1 MMRLAYLAHCY
12 PYPSHTFI
20 RREIREL
27 ERLGHEI
34 HRFALRAAPTAIL
47 DAEDEMEGAQTWTV
61 LRQPVWRFAAALLCD
76 AFARPRRALRAWKA
90 AYALAPVKRLRI
102 IRALAYF
109 LEASLLA
116 REFRHRGLL
125 HLHAHFGTHPSA
137 VAHVASTICDT
148 SYSLT
153 IHGPEEF
160 LPEFR
165 SGIRAKVHK
174 AAFTAVISDYCAARV
189 RELSHHV
196 DREKIVVVRC
206 GVGPAFL
213 GTPSPV
219 DPQTRQVVC
228 VGRLTARKGQLR
240 LIDAATQLHRE
251 GTEFSIVMLG
261 DGELRGEIEARIES
275 LGLHGC
281 IELRGWADESEVRSS
296 ISAARGLVVPSSD
309 EGLPVAIVEALALGR
324 PVIASRVAAIPEL
337 VRDGETGW
345 LVSADGIDD
354 LASALRDLL
363 ATPAQTLTQLG
374 SNGRELVLRCHR
386 TEIEVEILEGH
397 FRRALTT

>member
-34 HRFALRAAPTAIL
+34 HRFALRADPGAIV
-47 DAEDEMEGAQTWTV
+47 DAEDQAEGAQTWTV
-61 LRQPVWRFAAALLCD
+61 LRQPAWLFAAALLGD
-76 AFARPRRALRAWKA
+76 VFARPRRALRAWRT
-90 AYALAPVKRLRI
+90 AYALAPARRRRI
-102 IRALAYF
+102 VRAFTYF
-109 LEASLLA
+109 VEASLLA
-116 REFRHRGLL
+116 REIRSRELL

-137 VAHVASTICDT
+137 VAHVASTIGGT
-148 SYSLT
+148 SYSMT

-165 SGIRAKVHK
+165 SGIRTKVGA
-174 AAFTAVISDYCAARV
+174 AAFTVAISEYCAARV
-189 RELSHHV
+189 REICRDV

-206 GVGPAFL
+206 SVGPAFL
-213 GTPSPV
+213 GTPAPV

-240 LIDAATQLHRE
+240 LIDAAAQLHRE
-251 GTEFSIVMLG
+251 GIEFAVVLVG
-261 DGELRGEIEARIES
+261 DGELRKEIEARIES
-275 LGLHGC
+275 LGLRDRV
-281 IELRGWADESEVRSS
+281 ELRGWADESEVRSS
-296 ISAARGLVVPSSD
+296 ILAARGLVVPSSD
-309 EGLPVAIVEALALGR
+309 EGLPVAIIEALALGR

-345 LVSADGIDD
+345 LVSADGVDD

-363 ATPAQTLTQLG
+363 AAPVETLARLG
-374 SNGRELVLRCHR
+374 SNGRELVQRRHR
-386 TEIEVEILEGH
+386 TEIEVETLEAR